1 MKRQK
6 IFVVVVLVAL
16 LALALVSG
24 SILIMRLFFLSVLVT
39 AASYVWVRLSLRRL
53 SVDSTQPPERLE
65 VGDTFQR
72 EVIISNPGKLPRLWL
87 KVGDATDLPGHQ
99 DMAIINVARQSS
111 YCWQANFKCRKRG
124 RYHLGPVIL
133 TAADPLEIFTST
145 RALGKEQEIIVY
157 PATIDL
163 PVFNLASFSGSGY
176 RSGYQSIKDIRS
188 HASSVREFTS
198 GDSLHHIH
206 WRSTAHMGK
215 LMVKTFDADRSYN
228 PPKVAWILLDMNE
241 KAHFGRGEET
251 SEEYTITMAA
261 SMVKRCLQSGMQV
274 GILASDERHSLI
286 TPETG
291 EQQLW
296 DILETFALMK
306 ANKELT
312 LSKLSSYHLDSFHHN
327 PLVIIIAT
335 SASENLVEVVTQ
347 LNPRV
352 ASMVVILV
360 DAASFGGP
368 PWSSQIAQTLIR
380 SGVQVYATGK
390 DTNLVKVTERQGHAT
405 LSATRVSEAPC
416 FRVKAREY

>member
-1 MKRQK
+1 MTRQK
-6 IFVVVVLVAL
+6 ILVIVVLVAL

-39 AASYVWVRLSLRRL
+39 AVSYVWVRWSLRRL
-53 SVDSTQPPERLE
+53 SVDTTQPPERLE

-87 KVGDATDLPGHQ
+87 KVEDDTDLPGHQ
-99 DMAIINVARQSS
+99 DMAIINIARRSS

-124 RYHLGPVIL
+124 RYHLGPVTL

-145 RALGKEQEIIVY
+145 RTLGKEQEIIVY

-163 PVFNLASFSGSGY
+163 PLFNLASFSGSD
-176 RSGYQSIKDIRS
+176 RSSGYQSIKGIRS

-198 GDSLHHIH
+198 GDSLHYIH

-241 KAHFGRGEET
+241 RAHFGRGEET
-251 SEEYTITMAA
+251 SEEYTITIAA
-261 SMVKRCLQSGMQV
+261 SMVKKCLESGIEV

-286 TPETG
+286 KPETG
-291 EQQLW
+291 EKQLW
-296 DILETFALMK
+296 DVLETLALMK
-306 ANKELT
+306 ANRELT
-312 LSKLSSYHLDSFHHN
+312 LSELSSYHLDSFRHN

-335 SASENLVEVVTQ
+335 SASENLVEVVPQ
-347 LNPRV
+347 LRNRV
-352 ASMVVILV
+352 ASIVVILV

-368 PWSSQIAQTLIR
+368 PWSSQMAQTLIR
-380 SGVQVYATGK
+380 SGAQVYTIGK
-390 DTNLVKVTERQGHAT
+390 GANLLKVAERQGRTT
-405 LSATRVSEAPC
+405 LSATRVSKGP
-416 FRVKAREY
+416 